1 MKHFVFTGMDKHVK
15 TMLKL
20 IEEDAD
26 SFAKKAEM
34 YYKKRP
40 ELLNQV
46 EEFYRMYRSLAE
58 RYDHLTGELRKN
70 IPTDLKKHYGLDDD
84 SPAGYQHSTKMENRR
99 RAAGFDF
106 FLGSRNT
113 DGSKKGDGN
122 SDDSSISISDEES
135 EKSSKPHLD
144 LQMLKEE
151 NERLRTEFEK
161 VQEEYDILQQ
171 KTGEL

>member
-1 MKHFVFTGMDKHVK
+1 MKKGGDEKSHSWWWDSHISPKNSRWLEENLEGMDKHVK

-58 RYDHLTGELRKN
+58 RYDHLTGELRKKYSN
-70 IPTDLKKHYGLDDD
+70 
-84 SPAGYQHSTKMENRR
+84 
-99 RAAGFDF
+99 
-106 FLGSRNT
+106 
-113 DGSKKGDGN
+113 
-122 SDDSSISISDEES
+122 
-135 EKSSKPHLD
+135 
-144 LQMLKEE
+144 
-151 NERLRTEFEK
+151 
-161 VQEEYDILQQ
+161 
-171 KTGEL
+171 